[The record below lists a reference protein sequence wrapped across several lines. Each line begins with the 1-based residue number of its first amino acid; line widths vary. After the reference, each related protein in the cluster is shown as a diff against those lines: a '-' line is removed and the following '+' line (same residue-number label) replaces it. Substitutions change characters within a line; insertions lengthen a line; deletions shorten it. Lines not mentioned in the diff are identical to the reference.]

1 MKNDRSPLVIFAAI
15 VFLVLGIVSLIS
27 SYRNF
32 GGNFYFN
39 AGLIVLGVLILLS
52 ALLSKVKGSMGLILA
67 GLWLVAMGLMNIYHV
82 SFVYDQLF
90 MAFVPIAAAILMLF
104 GI

>member
-1 MKNDRSPLVIFAAI
+1 MQSDRNPFVTMGAI
-15 VFLVLGIVSLIS
+15 ILLVLGVASIFT

-39 AGLIVLGVLILLS
+39 AGLTVLGVIVLLT
-52 ALLSKVKGSMGLILA
+52 ALFSRVKGSMGLIIA
-67 GLWLVAMGLMNIYHV
+67 GLWLVAMGLLNYYHI
-82 SFVYDQLF
+82 SFVYDQYL
-90 MAFVPIAAAILMLF
+90 MAAIPIGAGLLMLF